1 VLLNVAISKSARV
14 VNLIHSVWYL
24 EASLEISSFA
34 GCDHRF
40 EVCLG
45 QTLKDYSIICCV
57 LCFPLVFSIK
67 PGFFAHLLLPLND
80 PLAHAQLLFMPPLP
94 LPVCNSPESPSKPK
108 SCSSSLA
115 PQAYTLL
122 RF

>member
-24 EASLEISSFA
+24 KVSLEISSFA

-45 QTLKDYSIICCV
+45 QALKDYSIICCV
-57 LCFPLVFSIK
+57 LCFPLVFSTK
-67 PGFFAHLLLPLND
+67 TGFFAHLLLPLND
-80 PLAHAQLLFMPPLP
+80 PLCPCTTIVHASPPSALLQF
-94 LPVCNSPESPSKPK
+94 S
-108 SCSSSLA
+108 
-115 PQAYTLL
+115 
-122 RF
+122 